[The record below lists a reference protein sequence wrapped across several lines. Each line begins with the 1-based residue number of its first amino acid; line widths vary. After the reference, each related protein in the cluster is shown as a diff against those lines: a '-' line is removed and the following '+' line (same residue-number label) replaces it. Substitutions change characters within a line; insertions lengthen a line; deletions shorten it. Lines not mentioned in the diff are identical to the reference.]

1 MIRTAVITLALL
13 ASAPAFA
20 ALDTIET
27 RQDMPSTER
36 VLIAEAAKPQPKPK
50 PEPKR
55 RAIEG
60 ETSDYLVVT
69 LVDAS

>member
-36 VLIAEAAKPQPKPK
+36 VLIAEAAKPQPKP
-50 PEPKR
+50 EPKR